1 MSTERTRLSPR
12 PAAGPPVTSPGR
24 RPDPAEAVR
33 TALRRRSAGSLA
45 WHLGSLAVL
54 AVVLYPVVW
63 VIGGSFKPNDQIVGS
78 LDLFPVSP
86 ITENYTRLADGIAD
100 IPIATFF
107 VNSTVLALGSV
118 AGVLIS
124 CSLAAYAFAR
134 IRFAG
139 RNLLFTLMIGTLLL
153 PYHVLLI
160 PQYVLFQKLE
170 LINTYTPLLL
180 GKYLATD
187 AFFVFLMMQFMRNL
201 PKELDEAARLDGCG
215 HGRIYWSIVLPLCR
229 PALIT
234 SAIFTFINAWN
245 DFMGPLIYLNEPEK
259 YTVSLGLKMFV
270 DQDGV
275 ANYGGMIAMSLIAL
289 LPVLL
294 FFLAFQRY
302 LIDGMATS
310 GLKG

>member
-1 MSTERTRLSPR
+1 MSTPRTQSSPH
-12 PAAGPPVTSPGR
+12 PAPGPAVPPGP

-33 TALRRRSAGSLA
+33 AAFRRRSAGSLA

-54 AVVLYPVVW
+54 AIVLYPVFW

-78 LDLFPVSP
+78 LDLFPVDP

-100 IPIATFF
+100 IPITTFF

-139 RNLLFTLMIGTLLL
+139 RNLLFALMIGTLLL

-215 HGRIYWSIVLPLCR
+215 HARIYWSIVLPLCR

>member
-1 MSTERTRLSPR
+1 MTTPRTPLTPSAVASPSR
-12 PAAGPPVTSPGR
+12 PP
-24 RPDPAEAVR
+24 RPDPAAAVR
-33 TALRRRSAGSLA
+33 AARRRGAGSLA

-54 AVVLYPVVW
+54 AVVLYPVIW
-63 VIGGSFKPNDQIVGS
+63 VIGGSFKPNDEIVGS
-78 LDLFPVSP
+78 LELFPTAP
-86 ITENYTRLADGIAD
+86 IVENFTRLADGIAD
-100 IPIATFF
+100 IPVTTFF
-107 VNSTVLALGSV
+107 LNSTVLALGSV
-118 AGVLIS
+118 VGVLFS

-139 RNLLFTLMIGTLLL
+139 RDLLFTLMIGTLLL

-160 PQYVLFQKLE
+160 PQYVLFQRLE
-170 LINTYTPLLL
+170 LVNTYAPLLL
-180 GKYLATD
+180 GKYLATE
-187 AFFVFLMMQFMRNL
+187 AFFVFLMMQFIRNL

-215 HGRIYWSIVLPLCR
+215 HARIYWSIVLPLCR

-245 DFMGPLIYLNEPEK
+245 DFMGPLIYLNEPDK
-259 YTVSLGLKMFV
+259 YTVSLALKMFV

>member
-1 MSTERTRLSPR
+1 MSTART
-12 PAAGPPVTSPGR
+12 
-24 RPDPAEAVR
+24 VR
-33 TALRRRSAGSLA
+33 TGSTGPVAVAGRGRGGAGSWA
-45 WHLGSLAVL
+45 WHLGALAVL

-63 VIGGSFKPNDQIVGS
+63 LIGGSFKHNDEIVGS
-78 LDLFPVSP
+78 LELFPTDPVTS
-86 ITENYTRLADGIAD
+86 NYSGLAEGIAD
-100 IPIATFF
+100 ISITTFF
-107 VNSTVLALGSV
+107 ANSLFLAVGSV
-118 AGVLIS
+118 VGVLVS

-139 RNLLFTLMIGTLLL
+139 RNLLFALMIGTLLL

-160 PQYVLFQKLE
+160 PQYVLFQKLG

-180 GKYLATD
+180 GKYLAVD
-187 AFFVFLMMQFMRNL
+187 AFFVFLMVQFMRNL
-201 PKELDEAARLDGCG
+201 PRELDEAARLDGCG
-215 HGRIYWSIVLPLCR
+215 HLRIYWSVVLPLCR

-245 DFMGPLIYLNEPEK
+245 DFMGPLIYLNDPSK

-270 DQDGV
+270 DQEGL
-275 ANYGGMIAMSLIAL
+275 ANYGGMIAMSLVAL
-289 LPVLL
+289 LPVVA

-310 GLKG
+310 GLK

>member
-1 MSTERTRLSPR
+1 MS
-12 PAAGPPVTSPGR
+12 AGTVSKSPGLGR
-24 RPDPAEAVR
+24 KR
-33 TALRRRSAGSLA
+33 TGSLV
-45 WHLGSLAVL
+45 WHVGALAVL

-63 VIGGSFKPNDQIVGS
+63 VIGASFKPSKDVINS
-78 LDLFPVSP
+78 LQLFPGHP
-86 ITENYTRLADGIAD
+86 ILTNFKGLAKGIAD
-100 IPIATFF
+100 ISIWTFF
-107 VNSTVLALGSV
+107 QNSLFYALGSV
-118 AGVLIS
+118 LGILIS
-124 CSLAAYAFAR
+124 CSLTAYAFAR

-139 RNLLFTLMIGTLLL
+139 RNLLFSLMIGTLLL

-160 PQYVLFQKLE
+160 PQYVMFQKLQ
-170 LINTYTPLLL
+170 LVNTYVPLLI
-180 GKYLATD
+180 GKYLATE
-187 AFFVFLMMQFMRNL
+187 AFFVFLMVQFMRNL

-215 HGRIYWSIVLPLCR
+215 HLRIYWSIVLPLCR

-245 DFMGPLIYLNEPEK
+245 DFMGPLIYLNEPGK
-259 YTVSLGLKMFV
+259 YTVSLGLMMFR
-270 DQDGV
+270 DSDGV
-275 ANYGGMIAMSLIAL
+275 AANYGGMIAMSLVAL

>member
-1 MSTERTRLSPR
+1 MST
-12 PAAGPPVTSPGR
+12 
-24 RPDPAEAVR
+24 VR
-33 TALRRRSAGSLA
+33 ARSASWA
-45 WHLGSLAVL
+45 WHLGALALL
-54 AVVLYPVVW
+54 AVVLYPVLW
-63 VIGGSFKPNDQIVGS
+63 VLGGSFKPNDEIVGS
-78 LDLFPVSP
+78 LELFPTDP
-86 ITENYTRLADGIAD
+86 IADNYRRLADGIAD
-100 IPIATFF
+100 IPLTTFF
-107 VNSTVLALGSV
+107 TNSLLLGAGSV
-118 AGVLIS
+118 VGVLVS

-134 IRFAG
+134 IGFKGRGVLFA
-139 RNLLFTLMIGTLLL
+139 LMIGTLLL

-160 PQYVLFQKLE
+160 PQYVLFQKLD

-187 AFFVFLMMQFMRNL
+187 AFFVFLMLQFMRGL
-201 PKELDEAARLDGCG
+201 PRELDEAARLDGCG
-215 HGRIYWSIVLPLCR
+215 HPRIYWSIVLPLCR

-245 DFMGPLIYLNEPEK
+245 DFLGPLIYLNEPEK

-275 ANYGGMIAMSLIAL
+275 ANYGGMIAMSLVAL
-289 LPVLL
+289 LPVLA
-294 FFLAFQRY
+294 FFLAFQRH

>member
-1 MSTERTRLSPR
+1 VTT
-12 PAAGPPVTSPGR
+12 ATSPV
-24 RPDPAEAVR
+24 AR
-33 TALRRRSAGSLA
+33 TASERRRAGSLA
-45 WHLGSLAVL
+45 WHVGALLVL

-63 VIGGSFKPNDQIVGS
+63 VLGASFKPSKDIIAS
-78 LDLFPVSP
+78 LDLLPAKPVW
-86 ITENYTRLADGIAD
+86 ENFSGLADGISG
-100 IPIATFF
+100 ISISTFF
-107 VNSTVLALGSV
+107 TNSLMYAGLAVVGVVLS
-118 AGVLIS
+118 S
-124 CSLAAYAFAR
+124 SLTAYAFAK

-160 PQYVLFQKLE
+160 PQYVMFQKLE
-170 LINTYTPLLL
+170 LINTYVPLLL
-180 GKYLATD
+180 GKYLATE
-187 AFFVFLMMQFMRNL
+187 AFFVFLMVQFMRNL
-201 PKELDEAARLDGCG
+201 PRELDEAARIDGCG
-215 HGRIYWSIVLPLCR
+215 HLRIYWSIVLPLCR

-245 DFMGPLIYLNEPEK
+245 DFMGPLIYLNEPGK
-259 YTVSLGLKMFV
+259 YTVSLGMMMFR
-270 DQDGV
+270 DSDGV
-275 ANYGGMIAMSLIAL
+275 AANYGGLIAMSLVAL

>member
-1 MSTERTRLSPR
+1 MSAQATEITPAPAPSRT
-12 PAAGPPVTSPGR
+12 G
-24 RPDPAEAVR
+24 
-33 TALRRRSAGSLA
+33 ALRRRLPGSLA
-45 WHLGSLAVL
+45 WHLGSLAIL
-54 AVVLYPVVW
+54 AVILYPVIW
-63 VIGGSFKPNDQIVGS
+63 VVGGSLKKSEDIVGS
-78 LDLFPVSP
+78 LDLLPSDPVV
-86 ITENYTRLADGIAD
+86 ENYTRLADGIAD
-100 IPIATFF
+100 IPISTFF
-107 VNSTVLALGSV
+107 LNSLTLAVGSV
-118 AGVLIS
+118 IGILVS
-124 CSLAAYAFAR
+124 CSLTAYAFSK
-134 IRFAG
+134 IKFAG

-160 PQYVLFQKLE
+160 PQYVLFRNME

-180 GKYLATD
+180 PKYLATE
-187 AFFVFLMMQFMRNL
+187 AFFVFLMVQFMRNL

-215 HGRIYWSIVLPLCR
+215 HFRIYWSIVLPLCR

-234 SAIFTFINAWN
+234 SAIFTFINSWN
-245 DFMGPLIYLNEPEK
+245 DFMGPLIYLNEPDK

-275 ANYGGMIAMSLIAL
+275 ANYGGMIAMSLVAL
-289 LPVLL
+289 LPVLA